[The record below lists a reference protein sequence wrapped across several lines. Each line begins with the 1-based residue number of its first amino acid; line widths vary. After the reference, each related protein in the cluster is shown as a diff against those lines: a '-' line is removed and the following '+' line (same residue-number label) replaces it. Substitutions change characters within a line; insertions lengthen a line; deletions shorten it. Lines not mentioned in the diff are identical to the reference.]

1 MNKTKIKTMLMF
13 ALAILGG
20 SVWAEVPQP
29 VYTWDGEGGEA
40 VDTIYGKRVYSVSSN
55 VINTVDLNLNVSAN
69 NFTFSY
75 WSKMTDGARWRN
87 YAGFSDGVETS
98 GGGLMIQKS
107 SDTTIN
113 VYGSGAANN
122 KIPLGDDGNG
132 CRFTLS
138 SSYQLLTFVSLDGTL
153 KVYVDGVLKAETT
166 PIAEDGWA
174 NFSSDTPM
182 KYFGLGIA
190 PNTRGGSAG
199 NGYIPAYIADARIY
213 NQALTSEQV
222 SELYNSYVGEIAKT
236 DKSII
241 SLNISKYNGSNY
253 DATLYDTYV
262 AGLEPVP
269 GAAWV
274 NLDGGA
280 SGNVA
285 TNLYWD
291 GTQLARV
298 ENQYSVE
305 YASATTYRWTWA
317 ADGILKTYL
326 DDGVVDGHR
335 AKINVANIPFAEY
348 SVIVY
353 CATDQQNVKFSPVT
367 VNDETYTVNA
377 EGVTVK
383 GADTFGASRGIV
395 AKYATTAT
403 GNAIKIDNLSGD
415 LSIQGGANDNG
426 ARGGIAAIQIVASK
440 TIARVEGDV
449 PASEMEWTSE
459 LSGESDAKIIVGES
473 AFVNLDEGIA
483 ANKME
488 IIGGPILFGG
498 EGGLN
503 FSSTV
508 VGADTDVS
516 EVNGTVSLGDVTIES
531 GKKLTVVQ
539 TNVCS
544 SITRQANSTLKI
556 TGDITNVNDLFFAD
570 NCVLETSGNVVLL
583 DQTVTETLKGRGW
596 VLSGGESSVSN
607 LYMAA
612 GAQWANAGNR
622 SMLTLKNGAKLTVT
636 SDAAVIGR
644 AKTDGAMMFAECG
657 NGSLVTITGEGTE
670 LKVPNGAINLSRDGA
685 TIATVSG
692 GALLQAYKLGGT
704 SNSSTLTIDGATLR
718 LGKDGVQDGIVK
730 MTACKMILTNAT
742 LSAAGD
748 WSVAADST
756 ASQIEVRDSLT
767 VELNGKNVV
776 LRNMT
781 ISENVDL
788 IVKGPGVLNASEL
801 NGRFKSCRITDDAEV
816 IVNAGSEG
824 SVDVAEGSSIKLI
837 LSDEQFA
844 LEYSAF
850 VSGLGSCNFVRTS
863 DGSFVVV
870 TTGVTRVDNEFKYK
884 TTTPVWK
891 PTNESS
897 DWYDEDLWSNGVRPT
912 SGNIVIDTSLLTT
925 DVSVTVPSEFTSVKI
940 TGNEKNP
947 ATINF
952 VKKSG
957 SIEIYGNVILSGE
970 FPDNLIFGTGSEVVI
985 NNVNSNDVTVPS
997 GATVILNGSDEESN
1011 IKSFG
1016 KFIVSQGGS
1025 LKTRGYLSLTL
1036 QSNGEF
1042 EVCDGTA
1049 VLTAAQSQSVKGTV
1063 TINKGAT
1070 LTSASNDA
1078 IAYNGSTIVHV
1089 HGELDMSATR
1099 WTVGGS
1105 SELHL
1110 YGGALVYG
1118 SGEGSNG
1125 ILDFYRSGD
1134 VVCIHKSQDED
1145 PLTTSEVSGFVRV
1158 RNGSAQINIDEG
1170 AYVTFS
1176 GGLGHNPAEAC
1187 KLTRTG
1193 AGGFIGT
1200 NYLKGVILDLG
1211 NHANVLGRFVSM
1223 SGENELIIQGLD
1235 NGNTSFCSNDTKDD
1249 PVIKVESEST
1259 LKLSSR
1265 DYSGWNGS
1273 VTEHGWI
1280 VNNGTLKLA
1289 AKDGGSRFFREHIVI
1304 RQGSNT
1310 IVEQNAAGENNQP
1323 PADRAIA
1330 LYGGA
1335 PSAELA
1341 QIQLLEGASAITTNG
1356 TAEAKV
1362 LYLGND
1368 STGGYG
1374 DKGAGILVGKGAEL
1388 TIEPTIK
1395 GGDKLVKWGDGM
1407 LKFTGPMGEYSGRLT
1422 LNRGKISIAPSCGFT
1437 GEVVTEA
1444 ERVTVSKSVAEDG
1457 TVVYRLSPKY
1467 FFIRIR

>member
-1 MNKTKIKTMLMF
+1 MNKTMIKKMLMF
-13 ALAILGG
+13 ALAMVGG

-29 VYTWDGEGGEA
+29 VYTWDGTDGTE
-40 VDTIYGKRVYSVSSN
+40 VDTIYGKKVYTISGK
-55 VINTVDLNLNVSAN
+55 VINTVELGLNVVAN

-75 WSKMTDGARWRN
+75 WSKMTDGATWRN
-87 YAGFSDGVETS
+87 YAGFSDET
-98 GGGLMIQKS
+98 GGLMIQKS

-113 VYGSGAANN
+113 VYGSGDAND
-122 KIPLGDDGNG
+122 KIPTGEGGNG

-138 SSYQLLTFVSLDGTL
+138 SSYQLVTFVSLDGTL
-153 KVYVDGVLKAETT
+153 KVYVDGVPVAETT

-174 NFSSDTPM
+174 TFSSDTPM
-182 KYFGLGIA
+182 EYFGLGIA
-190 PNTRGGSAG
+190 PSKTGGSAG

-222 SELYNSYVGEIAKT
+222 SELYNSYVGEITKT

-241 SLNISKYNGSNY
+241 SLNISKYGGSNY

-269 GAAWV
+269 GTAWI

-291 GTQLARV
+291 GIQLARV

-305 YASATTYRWTWA
+305 YASKETYRWTWA

-326 DDGVVDGHR
+326 DDGEVDGHR
-335 AKINVANIPFAEY
+335 AKINVANIPFAKY

-353 CATDQQNVKFSPVT
+353 CATDEQDKQFSPVT

-383 GADTFGASRGIV
+383 GTDTFGASRGIV
-395 AKYATTAT
+395 AKYATSTS

-415 LSIQGGANDNG
+415 LSIQGGANSND
-426 ARGGIAAIQIVASK
+426 ARGGIAAIQIVSDKSTARVQGETDASK
-440 TIARVEGDV
+440 I
-449 PASEMEWTSE
+449 EWLPNLDS
-459 LSGESDAKIIVGES
+459 ESDAAIVAGGD
-473 AFVNLDEGIA
+473 AVINLDEQIS
-483 ANKME
+483 ANTME
-488 IIGGPILFGG
+488 IIGGSLKFIG
-498 EGGLN
+498 EAGLAFN
-503 FSSTV
+503 ETFV
-508 VGADTDVS
+508 KADTDVS

-556 TGDITNVNDLFFAD
+556 TGDITNVNDLLFAD
-570 NCVLETSGNVVLL
+570 NCMLETSGNVVLL

-612 GAQWANAGNR
+612 GAQWANAGNK

-685 TIATVSG
+685 TTATVSG

-704 SNSSTLTIDGATLR
+704 FNSSTLTIDGATLR
-718 LGKDGVQDGIVK
+718 LGKDGAQDGIVK

-748 WSVAADST
+748 WSVAVDST
-756 ASQIEVRDSLT
+756 ASQIEVRDTLT

-776 LRNMT
+776 LRNMI

-801 NGRFKSCRITDDAEV
+801 NGRFASCRITDGAEV

-824 SVDVAEGSSIKLI
+824 SVDVAEGSCVKLI
-837 LSDEQFA
+837 LSDGQFA

-850 VSGLGSCNFVRTS
+850 VSGSGSCNFVRAS
-863 DGSFVVV
+863 DDSFVVV

-891 PTNESS
+891 LTDESS
-897 DWYDEDLWSNGVRPT
+897 DWDNEDLWSNGVRPT

-947 ATINF
+947 AAINF

-970 FPDNLIFGTGSEVVI
+970 FPDNLIFGSGSEVVI
-985 NNVNSNDVTVPS
+985 NNVNPYDVTVPS
-997 GATVILNGSDEESN
+997 GVSVILNGAEAEGEEPTA
-1011 IKSFG
+1011 KPFG

-1049 VLTAAQSQSVKGTV
+1049 VVTAAQSQSVKGTV
-1063 TINKGAT
+1063 TIKKGAT
-1070 LTSASNDA
+1070 LRSASNDA
-1078 IAYNGSTIVHV
+1078 VAYNGSTIVHV
-1089 HGELDMSATR
+1089 HGELDMFETR
-1099 WTVGGS
+1099 WTIGGS
-1105 SELHL
+1105 SQLHL

-1118 SGEGSNG
+1118 SGDGSNG
-1125 ILDFYRSGD
+1125 ILDLFRAGN
-1134 VVCIHKSQDED
+1134 VVCIHKSNDEI

-1158 RNGSAQINIDEG
+1158 RDGSAQINIDDG

-1176 GGLGHNPAEAC
+1176 GGLGHNPGEAC

-1193 AGGFIGT
+1193 DGGFIGT

-1211 NHANVLGRFVSM
+1211 KHANVLGRFVSM

-1249 PVIKVESEST
+1249 PVIRVESGST

-1304 RQGSNT
+1304 GQGSNT
-1310 IVEQNAAGENNQP
+1310 IVEQKAAGENNQP

-1341 QIQLLEGASAITTNG
+1341 QIQLLEGSSTITTNG

-1388 TIEPTIK
+1388 TIEPTVK

-1467 FFIRIR
+1467 FYIRIR

>member
-1 MNKTKIKTMLMF
+1 MIKKMLMF
-13 ALAILGG
+13 ALAMVGG

-29 VYTWDGEGGEA
+29 VYTWDGTDGTE
-40 VDTIYGKRVYSVSSN
+40 VDTIYGKKVYTISGK
-55 VINTVDLNLNVSAN
+55 VINTVELDLNVVAN

-75 WSKMTDGARWRN
+75 WSKMTDGTTWRN
-87 YAGFSDGVETS
+87 YAGFSDET
-98 GGGLMIQKS
+98 GGLMIQKS

-113 VYGSGAANN
+113 VYGSGVAND
-122 KIPLGDDGNG
+122 KIPSGEGGNG

-138 SSYQLLTFVSLDGTL
+138 SSYQLVTFVSLDGTL
-153 KVYVDGVLKAETT
+153 KVYVDGVPVAETT

-174 NFSSDTPM
+174 TFSSDTPM

-190 PNTRGGSAG
+190 PSKTGGSAG

-222 SELYNSYVGEIAKT
+222 SELYNSYVGEITKT

-253 DATLYDTYV
+253 NATLYDTYV

-269 GAAWV
+269 GTAWV

-326 DDGVVDGHR
+326 DDGEVDGHR
-335 AKINVANIPFAEY
+335 VKINVANIPFAKY

-353 CATDQQNVKFSPVT
+353 CATDEQDKKFSPVT

-383 GADTFGASRGIV
+383 GTDTFGASRGIV
-395 AKYATTAT
+395 AKYATSTS

-426 ARGGIAAIQIVASK
+426 ARGGIAAIQIVSDKSAARVQGETDASK
-440 TIARVEGDV
+440 I
-449 PASEMEWTSE
+449 EW
-459 LSGESDAKIIVGES
+459 LPNLDNESDAAIVAGGD
-473 AFVNLDEGIA
+473 AVINLDEQIS
-483 ANKME
+483 ANTME
-488 IIGGPILFGG
+488 IIGGSLKFTG
-498 EGGLN
+498 EAGLAFN
-503 FSSTV
+503 ETFV
-508 VGADTDVS
+508 KADTDVS

-531 GKKLTVVQ
+531 GKKLTIVQ

-556 TGDITNVNDLFFAD
+556 TGDITNVNDLLFAD

-612 GAQWANAGNR
+612 GAQWANAGNK

-685 TIATVSG
+685 TTATVSG

-718 LGKDGVQDGIVK
+718 LGKDGAQDGIVK

-756 ASQIEVRDSLT
+756 ASQIEVRDTLT

-801 NGRFKSCRITDDAEV
+801 NGRFASCRITDGAEV

-824 SVDVAEGSSIKLI
+824 SVDVAEDSCVKLI

-850 VSGLGSCNFVRTS
+850 VSGSGSCNFVRAS
-863 DGSFVVV
+863 DDSFVEV

-891 PTNESS
+891 PTDESS
-897 DWYDEDLWSNGVRPT
+897 DWYNEDLWSNGVRPT

-970 FPDNLIFGTGSEVVI
+970 FPDNLIFGSGSEVVI

-997 GATVILNGSDEESN
+997 GATVILNGAEAEGEEPTA
-1011 IKSFG
+1011 KAFG
-1016 KFIVSQGGS
+1016 KFIVSQGGC

-1049 VLTAAQSQSVKGTV
+1049 VVTAAQSQSVKGTV

-1070 LTSASNDA
+1070 LRSASNDA
-1078 IAYNGSTIVHV
+1078 VAYNGSTIIRVY
-1089 HGELDMSATR
+1089 GELNMSTTR

-1105 SELHL
+1105 SQLHL

-1118 SGEGSNG
+1118 SGDGSNG
-1125 ILDFYRSGD
+1125 ILDLFRDGN
-1134 VVCIHKSQDED
+1134 VVCIHKSNDEI

-1158 RNGSAQINIDEG
+1158 RNGGAQINIDDG

-1176 GGLGHNPAEAC
+1176 GGLGHNSAEAC

-1211 NHANVLGRFVSM
+1211 KHANVLGRFVSM

-1235 NGNTSFCSNDTKDD
+1235 TGNTSFCSNDTKDD
-1249 PVIKVESEST
+1249 PVIKVESGST

-1304 RQGSNT
+1304 GQGSNT
-1310 IVEQNAAGENNQP
+1310 IVEQKAAGENNQP

-1341 QIQLLEGASAITTNG
+1341 QIQLLEGFSTITTNG

-1388 TIEPTIK
+1388 TIEPTVK

-1467 FFIRIR
+1467 FYIRIR

>member
-1 MNKTKIKTMLMF
+1 MNKTMIKTMLMF
-13 ALAILGG
+13 ALAMLGG

-29 VYTWDGEGGEA
+29 VYTWDGAGETE
-40 VDTIYGKRVYSVSSN
+40 VDTIYGKRVYSASSN
-55 VINTVDLNLNVSAN
+55 VINTVDLNLNVPAN

-75 WSKMTDGARWRN
+75 WSKMTDGTTWRN
-87 YAGFSDGVETS
+87 YAGFSDET
-98 GGGLMIQKS
+98 GGLMIQKS

-113 VYGSGAANN
+113 VYGSGAAND
-122 KIPLGDDGNG
+122 KIPSGEGGNG

-138 SSYQLLTFVSLDGTL
+138 SSYQLVTFVSLDGTL
-153 KVYVDGVLKAETT
+153 KVYVDGVPVAETT

-174 NFSSDTPM
+174 TFSSDTPM

-190 PNTRGGSAG
+190 PNAEGGSAG

-222 SELYNSYVGEIAKT
+222 SELYNSYVGEITKT

-253 DATLYDTYV
+253 NATLYDTYV

-269 GAAWV
+269 GTAWV

-305 YASATTYRWTWA
+305 YASKETYRWTWA

-326 DDGVVDGHR
+326 DDGEVDGHR
-335 AKINVANIPFAEY
+335 AKINVANIPFAKY

-353 CATDQQNVKFSPVT
+353 CATDEQDKQFSPVT

-383 GADTFGASRGIV
+383 GTDTFGASRGIV
-395 AKYATTAT
+395 AKYATSTS

-415 LSIQGGANDNG
+415 LSIQGGANSND
-426 ARGGIAAIQIVASK
+426 ARGGIAAIQIVSDKSTARVQGETDASK
-440 TIARVEGDV
+440 I
-449 PASEMEWTSE
+449 EW
-459 LSGESDAKIIVGES
+459 LPNLDNESDAAIVAGGD
-473 AFVNLDEGIA
+473 AVINLDEQIS
-483 ANKME
+483 ANTME
-488 IIGGPILFGG
+488 IIGGSLKFTG
-498 EGGLN
+498 EAGLAFN
-503 FSSTV
+503 ETFV
-508 VGADTDVS
+508 KADTDVS

-531 GKKLTVVQ
+531 GKKLTIVQ

-556 TGDITNVNDLFFAD
+556 TGDINDVNDLLLAD

-583 DQTVTETLKGRGW
+583 DQTVTETLKGRAW

-612 GAQWANAGNR
+612 GAQWANAGNK

-636 SDAAVIGR
+636 SDAKVIGR
-644 AKTDGAMMFAECG
+644 TRTDGAMMFAECG

-685 TIATVSG
+685 TTATVSG
-692 GALLQAYKLGGT
+692 GGLLQAYKLGGT
-704 SNSSTLTIDGATLR
+704 SNSSTLTIDSATLR
-718 LGKDGVQDGIVK
+718 IGKDGAQDGIVK

-767 VELNGKNVV
+767 IELNGKNVV

-781 ISENVDL
+781 VFENANL
-788 IVKGPGVLNASEL
+788 IVKGPGVLDASGVTGGF
-801 NGRFKSCRITDDAEV
+801 NTCKITDGASV
-816 IVNAGSEG
+816 VLNAGAEG
-824 SVDVAEGSSIKLI
+824 SVDVAEGSEIKLV
-837 LSDEQFA
+837 LSDVQF
-844 LEYSAF
+844 ESTYSAV
-850 VSGLGSCNFVRTS
+850 VSGDGECGFVRRAENGF
-863 DGSFVVV
+863 DEV
-870 TTGVTRVDNEFKYK
+870 TTGVVRDNGNLEYK
-884 TTTPVWK
+884 ASTPMWT
-891 PTNESS
+891 PTNELS
-897 DWYDEDLWSNGVRPT
+897 DWSSADLWSNGSCPE
-912 SGNIVIDTSLLTT
+912 SGDIVIDTSRLTV
-925 DVSVTVPSEFTSVKI
+925 DISVSVPGYFNSVVIIGNADRITSISFNNKPTKV
-940 TGNEKNP
+940 
-947 ATINF
+947 
-952 VKKSG
+952 
-957 SIEIYGNVILSGE
+957 EIYGNVALSGS
-970 FPDNLIFGTGSEVVI
+970 FPDNLVFATGSEIVI
-985 NNVNSNDVTVPS
+985 NNTPLSDITIPS
-997 GATVILNGSDEESN
+997 GVTVILNGDAEAVEGSN
-1011 IKSFG
+1011 GKEFG

-1049 VLTAAQSQSVKGTV
+1049 VVTAAQSQSVKGTV
-1063 TINKGAT
+1063 TIKKGAT
-1070 LTSASNDA
+1070 LRSASNDA
-1078 IAYNGSTIVHV
+1078 VAYNGSTIVHV
-1089 HGELDMSATR
+1089 HGELDMFETR
-1099 WTVGGS
+1099 WTIGGS
-1105 SELHL
+1105 SQLHL

-1118 SGEGSNG
+1118 SGDGSNG
-1125 ILDFYRSGD
+1125 ILDLFRAGD
-1134 VVCIHKSQDED
+1134 VVCIHKSNDEE

-1158 RNGSAQINIDEG
+1158 RTGSAQINIDEG

-1176 GGLGHNPAEAC
+1176 GGIGRNPAEEC

-1211 NHANVLGRFVSM
+1211 KHANVLGRFVSA

-1235 NGNTSFCSNDTKDD
+1235 TGNTSFCSNDTKDD
-1249 PVIKVESEST
+1249 PVIKVESKST
-1259 LKLSSR
+1259 LRLSSR

-1304 RQGSNT
+1304 GQGSNT
-1310 IVEQNAAGENNQP
+1310 IVEQKAAGENNQP

-1341 QIQLLEGASAITTNG
+1341 QIQLLEGSSTITTNG

-1388 TIEPTIK
+1388 TVEPTVK

-1467 FFIRIR
+1467 FYIIVR